1 MCPTFGLSILFA
13 DLKHITMLK
22 HTISRP
28 LGLLRPR
35 IFDEFMLPWN
45 DLTGDGEL
53 FPEWRTTVP
62 AVNISEDQN
71 SYQLS
76 LAAPGM
82 KKDDFRIDLDGDT
95 LTIHA
100 EKESE
105 KEDSSRKFT
114 RREYEYRSFSRSFTL
129 PDGVDRE
136 KIDARY
142 ENGVL
147 LLSLTKKEEAR
158 KKNPVKA
165 ITVK

>member
-1 MCPTFGLSILFA
+1 
-13 DLKHITMLK
+13 MLK

-28 LGLLRPR
+28 LGLFRPR

-45 DLTGDGEL
+45 DLMGDGDL
-53 FPEWRTTVP
+53 IPEWKMTVP

-71 SYQLS
+71 TYLLS

-82 KKDDFRIDLDGDT
+82 KKDDFRIDMEGDT

-105 KEDSSRKFT
+105 KEDSSRKFS

-129 PDGVDRE
+129 PEGVDRDR
-136 KIDARY
+136 IDARY

-147 LLSLTKKEEAR
+147 QLTLNKKEEA
-158 KKNPVKA
+158 KKPHPVKS
-165 ITVK
+165 ISVK

>member
-1 MCPTFGLSILFA
+1 
-13 DLKHITMLK
+13 MLK
-22 HTISRP
+22 QMINRP

-45 DLTGDGEL
+45 ELTGDGDL
-53 FPEWRTTVP
+53 LADWRNTVP

-71 SYQLS
+71 NYMLS

-82 KKDDFRIDLDGDT
+82 KKDDFKVDLEGDT

-105 KEDSSRKFT
+105 KEDSSRRFT

-129 PDGVDRE
+129 PEGVDKE

-147 LLSLTKKEEAR
+147 QLTLTKKEEAK

-165 ITVK
+165 ISIK

>member
-1 MCPTFGLSILFA
+1 
-13 DLKHITMLK
+13 MLK

-45 DLTGDGEL
+45 ELTGDGDL
-53 FPEWRTTVP
+53 LADWRNTVP

-71 SYQLS
+71 NYMLS

-82 KKDDFRIDLDGDT
+82 KKDDFKVDLEGDT

-105 KEDSSRKFT
+105 KEDSSRRFT

-129 PDGVDRE
+129 PEGVDKE

-147 LLSLTKKEEAR
+147 QLTLTKKEEAK

-165 ITVK
+165 ISIK

>member
-1 MCPTFGLSILFA
+1 
-13 DLKHITMLK
+13 MLK

-35 IFDEFMLPWN
+35 IFDEFMMPWN
-45 DLTGDGEL
+45 ELTGDGDL
-53 FPEWRTTVP
+53 FPEWRTTMP
-62 AVNISEDQN
+62 AVNISEDEN
-71 SYQLS
+71 SYLLS

-82 KKDDFRIDLDGDT
+82 KKDDFRIDLEGDT
-95 LTIHA
+95 VTIHA
-100 EKESE
+100 EKERE
-105 KEDSSRKFT
+105 KEDGSRRFT

-147 LLSLTKKEEAR
+147 MLTLTKKEEA
-158 KKNPVKA
+158 KKKSPVKA
-165 ITVK
+165 IAVK

>member
-1 MCPTFGLSILFA
+1 MIN
-13 DLKHITMLK
+13 
-22 HTISRP
+22 RP

-45 DLTGDGEL
+45 ELTGDGDL
-53 FPEWRTTVP
+53 LADWRNTVP

-71 SYQLS
+71 NYMLS

-82 KKDDFRIDLDGDT
+82 KKDDFKVDLEGDT

-105 KEDSSRKFT
+105 KEDSSRRFT

-129 PDGVDRE
+129 PEGVDKE

-147 LLSLTKKEEAR
+147 QLTLTKKEEAK

-165 ITVK
+165 ISIK

>member
-1 MCPTFGLSILFA
+1 
-13 DLKHITMLK
+13 MLK
-22 HTISRP
+22 QMINRP

-45 DLTGDGEL
+45 ELTGDGDL
-53 FPEWRTTVP
+53 FPDWRSTVP

-71 SYQLS
+71 NYMLS

-82 KKDDFRIDLDGDT
+82 KKDDFKVDLEGDT

-105 KEDSSRKFT
+105 KENSSRRFT

-129 PDGVDRE
+129 PEGVDKE

-147 LLSLTKKEEAR
+147 QLTLTKKEEAK

-165 ITVK
+165 ISIK

>member
-1 MCPTFGLSILFA
+1 
-13 DLKHITMLK
+13 MLK

-53 FPEWRTTVP
+53 FPEWRSTIP
-62 AVNISEDQN
+62 AVNIAEDQN

-76 LAAPGM
+76 VAAPGM
-82 KKDDFRIDLDGDT
+82 KKDDFRVDLDGDT

-105 KEDSSRKFT
+105 QEDSARKFT

-129 PDGVDRE
+129 PEGVDRDR
-136 KIDARY
+136 IDAHY

-147 LLSLTKKEEAR
+147 KLTLTKREDAR

>member
-1 MCPTFGLSILFA
+1 
-13 DLKHITMLK
+13 MLK

-45 DLTGDGEL
+45 DLTGDGA
-53 FPEWRTTVP
+53 FIPEWRSTMP

-71 SYQLS
+71 SYLLS

-82 KKDDFRIDLDGDT
+82 KKDDFRVDLDGDT
-95 LTIHA
+95 LTVHA
-100 EKESE
+100 EQESE
-105 KEDSSRKFT
+105 EEDNSKRFS
-114 RREYEYRSFSRSFTL
+114 RREYEYRSFSRSFML
-129 PDGVDRE
+129 PDGVDRD

-147 LLSLTKKEEAR
+147 QLTLSKREDAK

-165 ITVK
+165 ISVK

>member
-1 MCPTFGLSILFA
+1 
-13 DLKHITMLK
+13 MLK

-35 IFDEFMLPWN
+35 IFDEFMMRWN
-45 DLTGDGEL
+45 ELTGDGDL
-53 FPEWRTTVP
+53 FPEWRTTLP
-62 AVNISEDQN
+62 AVNIAEDEN
-71 SYQLS
+71 SYLLS

-82 KKDDFRIDLDGDT
+82 KKDDFRIDLEGDT

-100 EKESE
+100 EKERE
-105 KEDSSRKFT
+105 QQDGARRFT
-114 RREYEYRSFSRSFTL
+114 RREYEYQSFSRSFTL
-129 PDGVDRE
+129 PDGADRD

-147 LLSLTKKEEAR
+147 MLTLSKKEEAR